1 MPQLKN
7 LVFTLITVL
16 VVPLVFFLLIE
27 VGLTAA
33 GVGKSYAYFKEIEI
47 QGEIHFQENSDF
59 ADQFYPASL
68 NVGPLQN
75 TFLAAPSEN
84 RLRVLILGGSAAM
97 GFPHK
102 NHGVDRLL
110 AAQLQA
116 MLPGKE
122 IEVINTAMTAVNSH
136 VVYEVART
144 LPHDVAD
151 FAIILMGNNEVV
163 GPYGPGTMNQ
173 NFLSNLNAIRLLQ
186 GLKRL
191 RLWQAIEGILSS
203 TLQGDALADLEWQGM
218 QMFVENGVALD
229 DPRMADVYSQYETN
243 LRDTVDLLT
252 EKGMH
257 VVLSTVPVNLRDSAP
272 FLSVQNADLNEPEKQ
287 RFASV
292 LETAWA
298 QMDRGDWAGAA
309 GAFQDAI
316 NIDAGF
322 AEAHFGLAQALDRQ
336 DQYDSARSHYQ
347 QALNFDGLRFR
358 ADTEINQIIRSVA
371 GELDAD
377 DAMFIDSDSI
387 FNDASAPHVLG
398 WNLLL
403 EHVHYDFSGNALLAD
418 QFSQAIVE
426 AVEQPFQPL
435 PRAELA
441 ARVGYPNHETIEN
454 IKGLRAMAEQPPFPG
469 QSNYAEFLD
478 FLDTKLDETTREVGS
493 PAAAFERR
501 QAVVRAG
508 TGDWRFHFEMAALAK
523 FLRKTRQMEF
533 HLKQLVALYP
543 HNRETYINLVELLGR
558 QGRWDDAVPYLET
571 AMHYTRDREDLVTE
585 TKGFLGT
592 ALLRTGQAERAEEV
606 LLSLPADYPENI
618 GASFRAYGNLIRQ
631 ARDDGKPEKVAEYVY
646 DLKAYAAD
654 RIDEGANANY
664 SRFNQRM
671 SQLLTIAG
679 YEAEAALWAKGL
691 PSL

>member
-1 MPQLKN
+1 MAQVKN
-7 LVFTLITVL
+7 LVFTIITAL
-16 VVPLVFFLLIE
+16 VVPLVFFLLLE
-27 VGLTAA
+27 LGLAAA
-33 GVGKSYAYFKEIEI
+33 GVGTSYPYFKKIEIE
-47 QGEIHFQENSDF
+47 GETHFQENSDF
-59 ADQFYPASL
+59 ADQFYPPSL

-75 TFLAAPSEN
+75 TFLAAPSED

-110 AAQLQA
+110 AAQLKA

-144 LPHDVAD
+144 LPSDVAD

-163 GPYGPGTMNQ
+163 GPYGPGTLNQ
-173 NFLSNLNAIRLLQ
+173 SFLSNLGAIRALQ

-191 RLWQAIEGILSS
+191 RLWQAIEGVVNS
-203 TLQGDALADLEWQGM
+203 TLEGDAMADLEWQGM
-218 QMFVENGVALD
+218 QMFVDNGVALD
-229 DPRMADVYSQYETN
+229 DPRMADVYSHYEAN
-243 LRDTVDLLT
+243 LRDIVGLLNK
-252 EKGMH
+252 KGMQ

-272 FLSVQNADLNEPEKQ
+272 FLSVQNPDLDEAAKQ
-287 RFASV
+287 QFES
-292 LETAWA
+292 LLTSAWV
-298 QMDRGDWAGAA
+298 QMDQGDWAGAA
-309 GAFQDAI
+309 DAFQDAI
-316 NIDAGF
+316 GIDAGF

-336 DQYDSARSHYQ
+336 GQYDSARSHYQ
-347 QALNFDGLRFR
+347 QALDFDGLRFR
-358 ADTEINQIIRSVA
+358 ADTEINRIIRSVA
-371 GELDAD
+371 DELGAD
-377 DAMFIDSDSI
+377 DAIFVDSDNA
-387 FNDASAPHVLG
+387 FTQASTPHVPG

-418 QFSQAIVE
+418 RFSQAIVE

-435 PRAELA
+435 PRTELA

-469 QSNYAEFLD
+469 QSNYSEFID
-478 FLDTKLDETTREVGS
+478 FLDTKLEETTREVGS
-493 PAAAFERR
+493 PAQVFERR
-501 QAVVRAG
+501 QTVVRAG

-533 HLKQLVALYP
+533 HLKQLIALYP
-543 HNRETYINLVELLGR
+543 HNRETYMNQVELLSR
-558 QGRWDDAVPYLET
+558 QGRWAEALPYLEA
-571 AMHYTRDREDLVTE
+571 AMHYTRGREDFETE

-592 ALLRTGQAERAEEV
+592 ALLRTGQIERAEDI
-606 LLSLPADYPENI
+606 LLSLPADYPSNI

-631 ARDDGKPEKVAEYVY
+631 ARDDGKPDKVADYVY
-646 DLKAYAAD
+646 ELKAYAAD
-654 RIDEGANANY
+654 RIDDGASNDY

-679 YEAEAALWAKGL
+679 YEAEAALWARGI